1 MGLATFITKA
11 LVLSI
16 NVTLRMFVML
26 AVSAFGIYM
35 LFAFLWEHPFGIFFV
50 LALTFFPGLVFLYLS
65 CVRAGLVAL
74 KASGPPNLKKL
85 GTATIRMFRFNV
97 MINNLIIT
105 LFGIGG
111 SVLIMVYLTPTI
123 WADLSQEFE
132 FADLADLGEL
142 AERILQMPIAVVL
155 MLTLAISISTGVIGA
170 SSAAVAASA
179 AEVGP
184 SHHPLWGIT
193 RQFFPLF
200 VLSLLILVVPISI
213 LALSKGGFLTPIY
226 AFGEMGFTF
235 YALIPVYA
243 VWAGCALCGG
253 KALAYV
259 QTVKDMEYEW
269 VKERDDMLGD
279 IVPQDIELGRSL
291 EAEAE
296 TSSVAPE
303 SKADLSEFDDNFVQQ
318 TEEEFRRAVEER
330 MAQAQSAKSE
340 PRPKRKTSR
349 LSRIK
354 SRLSNPKK

>member
-1 MGLATFITKA
+1 MGRSQHRPFY
-11 LVLSI
+11 LVFVYNSFLI

-279 IVPQDIELGRSL
+279 IVPQDNLRSL
-291 EAEAE
+291 RLKRQKAKSLANEDVLQDGDAPEFDAE
-296 TSSVAPE
+296 TLQELQELDELDFPDETDDSSPVG
-303 SKADLSEFDDNFVQQ
+303 
-318 TEEEFRRAVEER
+318 
-330 MAQAQSAKSE
+330 
-340 PRPKRKTSR
+340 
-349 LSRIK
+349 
-354 SRLSNPKK
+354 